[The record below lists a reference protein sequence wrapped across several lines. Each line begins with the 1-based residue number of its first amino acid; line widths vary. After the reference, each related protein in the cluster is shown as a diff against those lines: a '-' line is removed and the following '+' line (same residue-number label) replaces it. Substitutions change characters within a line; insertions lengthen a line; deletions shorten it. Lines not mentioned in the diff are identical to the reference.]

1 MTKYRIISKP
11 SFLHPEDPNKR
22 RYQAQ
27 YKFLNLFW
35 QDCFPEYGV
44 PGNAHSGDLANVERF
59 IEAKI
64 NNESIDLSNKV
75 VKVYE

>member
-11 SFLHPEDPNKR
+11 SFLRPEDPDFR
-22 RYQAQ
+22 WYQAQ

-35 QDCFPEYGV
+35 VDCGEEYNA
-44 PGNAHSGDLANVERF
+44 PGTAYSMKLEYVERF
-59 IEAKI
+59 VQGKI
-64 NNESIDLSNKV
+64 NNERIDLSTKV

>member
-11 SFLHPEDPNKR
+11 TFLHPEDTNLR
-22 RYQAQ
+22 WYQAQ

-35 QDCFPEYGV
+35 VNCDEEYYV
-44 PGNAHSGDLANVERF
+44 PGITYSMELERVERF
-59 IEAKI
+59 IQAKI
-64 NNESIDLSNKV
+64 NNERIDLCNKV